1 MSAFFFILA
10 GFFSGSVP
18 YSVWIG
24 RWLLRADIR
33 TYGDGNPGST
43 NVFRAGGKLSG
54 LLAVLLDG
62 FKAAIPIGLAAYWAH
77 LPTPAL
83 FAAAL
88 APVLGHMFSPFLR
101 GKGGKGVAAVFGMW
115 AGLTFGEVPILLGI
129 FMGLWVFVTDS
140 SAWAVMLSLLGVLAH
155 LLLNHRDP
163 FLLMVWAASSALL
176 VWTHRA
182 ELKQAPRLR
191 PIKKPRQQPQ

>member
-1 MSAFFFILA
+1 MSAFFCILA

-24 RWLLRADIR
+24 RWLLCADIR

-62 FKAAIPIGLAAYWAH
+62 FKAAIPVGLAAYWAY
-77 LPTPAL
+77 LPAPAL

-115 AGLTFGEVPILLGI
+115 AGLTFGEVPILLGL

-140 SAWAVMLSLLGVLAH
+140 SAWAVMFSLLGVLAH
-155 LLLNHRDP
+155 LLLNHPDP
-163 FLLMVWAASSALL
+163 FLLLIWVTSSALL

-191 PIKKPRQQPQ
+191 LIKQQQPPL